1 MASRLRERPKPA
13 TIRDL
18 VADDA
23 RVIALEGFT
32 PWMGAT
38 IERGRYFTLDAPV
51 VRANPEYFALVIPL
65 SVVFGEIER

>member
-32 PWMGAT
+32 PWIGAT
-38 IERGRYFTLDAPV
+38 IERGTSPSTLQ
-51 VRANPEYFALVIPL
+51 
-65 SVVFGEIER
+65 S